1 MDQTGTYVNIMR
13 ESLERKQRYLAEI
26 LKLTNEQSV
35 IATAEKFDE
44 EQFLELVEKKDVLI
58 DNLNEIDKGFSS
70 VYDRVR
76 IEIQR
81 DPVVYRDELLAI
93 QNLIR
98 ICVDLGMQI
107 EAVEERNRAVMEQVF
122 SAKFQGVRQMKQS
135 KTVANKYYKSMANGM
150 VNDSLLY
157 DRKK

>member
-35 IATAEKFDE
+35 IAAAEKFDE
-44 EQFLELVEKKDVLI
+44 EQFSELVEKKDVLS

-98 ICVDLGMQI
+98 TCVDLGMQI
-107 EAVEERNRAVMEQVF
+107 EAVEERNQAVMEQVF

>member
-1 MDQTGTYVNIMR
+1 
-13 ESLERKQRYLAEI
+13 
-26 LKLTNEQSV
+26 
-35 IATAEKFDE
+35 
-44 EQFLELVEKKDVLI
+44 
-58 DNLNEIDKGFSS
+58 
-70 VYDRVR
+70 
-76 IEIQR
+76 
-81 DPVVYRDELLAI
+81 
-93 QNLIR
+93 
-98 ICVDLGMQI
+98 MQI

>member
-13 ESLERKQRYLAEI
+13 ESLERKRKYLAEI

-35 IATAEKFDE
+35 IATAEKFDDE
-44 EQFLELVEKKDVLI
+44 RFSEIVEKKDVLI
-58 DNLNEIDKGFSS
+58 DNINEIDKGFSS

-76 IEIQR
+76 IEIQQE
-81 DPVVYRDELLAI
+81 PSAYRDELLSI
-93 QNLIR
+93 QELIR
-98 ICVDLGMQI
+98 TCVDLGMQI
-107 EAVEERNRAVMEQVF
+107 EAVEERNRAAMEQVF
-122 SAKFQGVRQMKQS
+122 SVKFQGVRQMKQS
-135 KTVANKYYKSMANGM
+135 KTVADKYYKSMANGM

>member
-13 ESLERKQRYLAEI
+13 ESLERKQRYLTEI
-26 LKLTNEQSV
+26 LKLTNEQSA

-44 EQFLELVEKKDVLI
+44 EQFSELVEKKDVLI

-81 DPVVYRDELLAI
+81 DPVAYRDELLAI

-98 ICVDLGMQI
+98 ICVDLGVQI
-107 EAVEERNRAVMEQVF
+107 DAKEKRNRAVMEQAF

>member
-13 ESLERKQRYLAEI
+13 ESLERKQRYLTEI
-26 LKLTNEQSV
+26 WKLTNEQSV

-44 EQFLELVEKKDVLI
+44 EQFSELVEKKDVLI

-98 ICVDLGMQI
+98 TCVDLGGRR
-107 EAVEERNRAVMEQVF
+107 EAEEERNRAVMEQVF

>member
-13 ESLERKQRYLAEI
+13 ESLERKQKYLAEI

-44 EQFLELVEKKDVLI
+44 EQFSELVEKKDVLI

-81 DPVVYRDELLAI
+81 DPVAYRDELLAI

-107 EAVEERNRAVMEQVF
+107 EAVEERNRVVMEQVF

>member
-1 MDQTGTYVNIMR
+1 MLFR
-13 ESLERKQRYLAEI
+13 S
-26 LKLTNEQSV
+26 
-35 IATAEKFDE
+35 ATAEKFDE
-44 EQFLELVEKKDVLI
+44 EQFSELVEKKDVLI

-81 DPVVYRDELLAI
+81 DPVAYRDELLAI

>member
-13 ESLERKQRYLAEI
+13 ESLERKQKYLAEI

-44 EQFLELVEKKDVLI
+44 EQFSELVEKKDVLI

>member
-13 ESLERKQRYLAEI
+13 ESLERKQRYLTEI
-26 LKLTNEQSV
+26 WKLTNEQSV

-44 EQFLELVEKKDVLI
+44 EQFSELVEKKDVLI

-76 IEIQR
+76 IAIQR
-81 DPVVYRDELLAI
+81 DPVVYRDELLVI

>member
-13 ESLERKQRYLAEI
+13 ESLERKQKYLAEI

-107 EAVEERNRAVMEQVF
+107 ETVEERNRAVMEQVF

>member
-13 ESLERKQRYLAEI
+13 ESLERKQRYLTEI
-26 LKLTNEQSV
+26 LKLTNEQSA

-44 EQFLELVEKKDVLI
+44 EQFSELVEKKDVLI

-81 DPVVYRDELLAI
+81 DPVAYRDELLAI

-98 ICVDLGMQI
+98 TCVDLGMQI
-107 EAVEERNRAVMEQVF
+107 EVVEERNRAVMEQVF

>member
-13 ESLERKQRYLAEI
+13 ESLERKQRYLTEI
-26 LKLTNEQSV
+26 WKLTNEQSV

-44 EQFLELVEKKDVLI
+44 EQFSELVEKKDVLI

-98 ICVDLGMQI
+98 TFVDLGMQI

>member
-35 IATAEKFDE
+35 IAAAEKFDE
-44 EQFLELVEKKDVLI
+44 EQFSELVEKKDVLI
-58 DNLNEIDKGFSS
+58 DNLSS

-98 ICVDLGMQI
+98 TCVDLGMQI
-107 EAVEERNRAVMEQVF
+107 EAVEERNQAVMEQVF

>member
-44 EQFLELVEKKDVLI
+44 EQFSELVEKKDVLI

-81 DPVVYRDELLAI
+81 DPVAYRDELLAI

-122 SAKFQGVRQMKQS
+122 STKFQGVRQMKQS

>member
-1 MDQTGTYVNIMR
+1 MEQTGTYVNIMR
-13 ESLERKQRYLAEI
+13 ESLERKRKYLAEI
-26 LKLTNEQSV
+26 LTLTNEQSM
-35 IATAEKFDE
+35 IAATEKFDDE
-44 EQFLELVEKKDVLI
+44 RFSEIVEKKDVLI
-58 DNLNEIDKGFSS
+58 DNINEIDKGFSS

-76 IEIQR
+76 IEIQQ
-81 DPVVYRDELLAI
+81 DPATYRDELLAI

-98 ICVDLGMQI
+98 TCVDLGMQI

-122 SAKFQGVRQMKQS
+122 SVKFQGVRQVKQS

-157 DRKK
+157 DKKK

>member
-13 ESLERKQRYLAEI
+13 ESLERKQRYLTEI
-26 LKLTNEQSV
+26 LKLTNEQSA
-35 IATAEKFDE
+35 IAVAEKFDE
-44 EQFLELVEKKDVLI
+44 EQFSELVEKKDVLI

-81 DPVVYRDELLAI
+81 DPVAYRDELLAI

-98 ICVDLGMQI
+98 TCVDLSMQI

>member
-13 ESLERKQRYLAEI
+13 ESLERKRKYLAEI

-35 IATAEKFDE
+35 IAAAEKFDDE
-44 EQFLELVEKKDVLI
+44 RFSEIVEKKDVLI
-58 DNLNEIDKGFSS
+58 DNINEIDKGFSS

-76 IEIQR
+76 IEIQQE
-81 DPVVYRDELLAI
+81 PAAYRDALLAI
-93 QNLIR
+93 QDLIR
-98 ICVDLGMQI
+98 TCVDFGMQI

>member
-13 ESLERKQRYLAEI
+13 ESLERKQRYLTEI
-26 LKLTNEQSV
+26 LKLTNEQSA

-44 EQFLELVEKKDVLI
+44 EQFSELVEKKDVLI

-81 DPVVYRDELLAI
+81 DPVAYRDELLAI

-107 EAVEERNRAVMEQVF
+107 EAVEERNRAVTEQVF